1 MKENWDYTWQEVM
14 MKKNRI
20 IYTLLAM
27 LLGMVIGSIVL
38 ILSGTNPIEAYKVIF
53 VGAFGKPKY
62 ISWTVVKAVPL
73 ILTGLSVAF
82 AFNTG
87 LFNIGA
93 EGQYIVGS
101 IGALLAGLLLD
112 LPPII
117 HGIVALVCGLFC
129 GFIWGGLVGFFK
141 AKFQVN
147 EVISSIMMN
156 WIAFYLSNYL
166 LSFPLIRSIESDNS
180 YPIKASASIRI
191 LGAWKRSGAGK
202 EFLKQNKFLR
212 DILNP
217 PVNWGLII
225 AIIAAIIIWYILKK
239 TTLGYELR
247 AVGFNRKAA
256 EYGGIDINKA
266 IVKSMGIAG
275 ALAGLA
281 GAITVLGVSGNIGM
295 MAAQEGYGFD
305 GMAVSLIAGNAP
317 LGTIP
322 AALLYAGLSYGGG
335 KLTTIGTY
343 SEVINIIVGIM
354 ILFIAMPKLL
364 DTIKFF
370 FTKWSGE
377 NKNKK
382 MNTNS
387 IKKNKTDKVGG
398 KK

>member
-1 MKENWDYTWQEVM
+1 MKR
-14 MKKNRI
+14 NRF
-20 IYTLLAM
+20 IYTILAIV
-27 LLGMVIGSIVL
+27 LGIIIGSIILL
-38 ILSGTNPIEAYKVIF
+38 ISGTNPVEAYKVIF
-53 VGAFGKPKY
+53 LGAFGKPKY
-62 ISWTVVKAVPL
+62 ISWTIVKAVPL

-101 IGALLAGLLLD
+101 IGALVVGLLLD

-117 HGIVALVCGLFC
+117 HGLVALLAGALCGYL
-129 GFIWGGLVGFFK
+129 WGAIVGILK

-166 LSFPLIRSIESDNS
+166 LSFPILRSIESDNS
-180 YPIKASASIRI
+180 YPIKQSASIKI
-191 LGAWKRSGAGK
+191 AGAWKMSESGRAYLAQHK
-202 EFLKQNKFLR
+202 FLK

-217 PVNWGLII
+217 PINFGIII
-225 AIIAAIIIWYILKK
+225 AIIAALVVWYILKK

-247 AVGFNRKAA
+247 AVGFNEKAA
-256 EYGGIDINKA
+256 EYGGIDINKS

-275 ALAGLA
+275 ILAGLA
-281 GAITVLGVSGNIGM
+281 GAITVLGVSGDIGI

-305 GMAVSLIAGNAP
+305 GMAVALIAGNNP

-322 AALLYAGLSYGGG
+322 AALLYAGLTYGGG

-343 SEVINIIVGIM
+343 SEVVNIIIGIM

-364 DTIKFF
+364 DMIKFF
-370 FTKWSGE
+370 FTKWSKKDG
-377 NKNKK
+377 KNLEK
-382 MNTNS
+382 
-387 IKKNKTDKVGG
+387 GG
-398 KK
+398 ANE

>member
-1 MKENWDYTWQEVM
+1 MKR
-14 MKKNRI
+14 NRF
-20 IYTLLAM
+20 IYTILAIV
-27 LLGMVIGSIVL
+27 LGIIIGSIILL
-38 ILSGTNPIEAYKVIF
+38 ISGTNPVEAYKVIF
-53 VGAFGKPKY
+53 LGALGKPKY
-62 ISWTVVKAVPL
+62 ISWTIVKAVPL

-101 IGALLAGLLLD
+101 IGALVVGLLLD

-117 HGIVALVCGLFC
+117 HGLVAL
-129 GFIWGGLVGFFK
+129 LVGALCGYLWGAIVGILK

-166 LSFPLIRSIESDNS
+166 LSFPILRSIESDNS
-180 YPIKASASIRI
+180 YPIKQSASIKI
-191 LGAWKRSGAGK
+191 AGVWKMSESGRAYLAQHK
-202 EFLKQNKFLR
+202 FLK

-217 PVNWGLII
+217 PLNFGIII
-225 AIIAAIIIWYILKK
+225 AIIAAIVVWYILKK

-247 AVGFNRKAA
+247 AVGFNEKAA
-256 EYGGIDINKA
+256 EYGGIDINKS

-275 ALAGLA
+275 ILAGLA
-281 GAITVLGVSGNIGM
+281 GAITVLGVSGDIGI

-305 GMAVSLIAGNAP
+305 GMAVALIAGNNP

-322 AALLYAGLSYGGG
+322 AALLYAGLTYGGG

-343 SEVINIIVGIM
+343 SEVVNIIIGIM

-364 DTIKFF
+364 DMIKFF
-370 FTKWSGE
+370 FTKWSKKDG
-377 NKNKK
+377 KNLEK
-382 MNTNS
+382 
-387 IKKNKTDKVGG
+387 GG
-398 KK
+398 ANE

>member
-1 MKENWDYTWQEVM
+1 MKRNRFLYT
-14 MKKNRI
+14 I
-20 IYTLLAM
+20 LAIV
-27 LLGMVIGSIVL
+27 LGILIGSIIL
-38 ILSGTNPIEAYKVIF
+38 LLSGTNPVEAYKVIF
-53 VGAFGKPKY
+53 LGAFGKPKY
-62 ISWTVVKAVPL
+62 ISWTIVKAVPL

-101 IGALLAGLLLD
+101 IGALVVGLLLD
-112 LPPII
+112 LPPVI
-117 HGIVALVCGLFC
+117 HGLVALLVGALCGY
-129 GFIWGGLVGFFK
+129 IWGALVGLLK

-166 LSFPLIRSIESDNS
+166 LSFPILRSIESDNS
-180 YPIKASASIRI
+180 YPIKETASIKI
-191 LGAWKRSGAGK
+191 AGAWKMSESGRAYLAEHK
-202 EFLKQNKFLR
+202 FLK

-217 PVNWGLII
+217 PLNFGIII
-225 AIIAAIIIWYILKK
+225 AILAAIVVWYILKK

-247 AVGFNRKAA
+247 AVGFNEKAA
-256 EYGGIDINKA
+256 EYGGIDINKS

-275 ALAGLA
+275 ILAGLA
-281 GAITVLGVSGNIGM
+281 GAITVLGVSGDIGI

-305 GMAVSLIAGNAP
+305 GMAAALIAGNNP

-322 AALLYAGLSYGGG
+322 AALLYAGLAYGGG

-343 SEVINIIVGIM
+343 SEVVNIIIGIM

-364 DTIKFF
+364 DMIKFF
-370 FTKWSGE
+370 FTKWSKKDG
-377 NKNKK
+377 KNLEK
-382 MNTNS
+382 
-387 IKKNKTDKVGG
+387 GG
-398 KK
+398 ANE

>member
-1 MKENWDYTWQEVM
+1 MKR
-14 MKKNRI
+14 NRF
-20 IYTLLAM
+20 IYTILAIV
-27 LLGMVIGSIVL
+27 LGILIGSI
-38 ILSGTNPIEAYKVIF
+38 ILLMSGTNPVEAYKVIF
-53 VGAFGKPKY
+53 LGAFGKPKY
-62 ISWTVVKAVPL
+62 ISWTIVKAVPL

-101 IGALLAGLLLD
+101 IGALVVGLLLD
-112 LPPII
+112 LPPVI
-117 HGIVALVCGLFC
+117 HGLVAL
-129 GFIWGGLVGFFK
+129 LVGALCGYLWGAIVGILK

-166 LSFPLIRSIESDNS
+166 LSFPILRSIESDNS
-180 YPIKASASIRI
+180 YPIKQSASIKI
-191 LGAWKRSGAGK
+191 AGAWKMSESGRAYLAQHK
-202 EFLKQNKFLR
+202 FLK

-217 PVNWGLII
+217 PLNFGIII
-225 AIIAAIIIWYILKK
+225 AIIAAIVVWYILKK

-247 AVGFNRKAA
+247 AVGFNEKAA
-256 EYGGIDINKA
+256 EYGGIDINKS

-275 ALAGLA
+275 ILAGLA
-281 GAITVLGVSGNIGM
+281 GAITVLGVSGDIGI

-305 GMAVSLIAGNAP
+305 GMAVALIAGNNP

-322 AALLYAGLSYGGG
+322 AALLYAGLTYGGG

-343 SEVINIIVGIM
+343 SEVVNIIIGIM

-364 DTIKFF
+364 DMIKFF
-370 FTKWSGE
+370 FTKWSKKDG
-377 NKNKK
+377 KNLEK
-382 MNTNS
+382 
-387 IKKNKTDKVGG
+387 GG
-398 KK
+398 ANE

>member
-1 MKENWDYTWQEVM
+1 MKRNRFLYT
-14 MKKNRI
+14 I
-20 IYTLLAM
+20 LAIV
-27 LLGMVIGSIVL
+27 LGILIGSIIL
-38 ILSGTNPIEAYKVIF
+38 LLSGTNPVEAYKVIF
-53 VGAFGKPKY
+53 LGAFGKPKY
-62 ISWTVVKAVPL
+62 ISWTIVKAVPL

-101 IGALLAGLLLD
+101 IGALVVGLLLD
-112 LPPII
+112 LPPVI
-117 HGIVALVCGLFC
+117 HGLVALLVGALCGY
-129 GFIWGGLVGFFK
+129 IWGALVGLLK

-166 LSFPLIRSIESDNS
+166 LSFPILRSIESDNS
-180 YPIKASASIRI
+180 YPIKETASIKI
-191 LGAWKRSGAGK
+191 AGAWKMSESGRAYLAQHK
-202 EFLKQNKFLR
+202 FLK

-217 PVNWGLII
+217 PLNFGIII
-225 AIIAAIIIWYILKK
+225 AILAAIVVWYILKK

-247 AVGFNRKAA
+247 AVGFNEKAA
-256 EYGGIDINKA
+256 EYGGIDINKS

-275 ALAGLA
+275 ILAGLA
-281 GAITVLGVSGNIGM
+281 GAITVLGVSGDIGI

-305 GMAVSLIAGNAP
+305 GMAVALIAGNNP

-322 AALLYAGLSYGGG
+322 AALLYAGLTYGGG

-343 SEVINIIVGIM
+343 SEVVNIIIGIM

-364 DTIKFF
+364 DMIKFF
-370 FTKWSGE
+370 FTKWS
-377 NKNKK
+377 
-382 MNTNS
+382 
-387 IKKNKTDKVGG
+387 KKNGKNLEKGG
-398 KK
+398 ANE

>member
-1 MKENWDYTWQEVM
+1 MKRNRFLYT
-14 MKKNRI
+14 I
-20 IYTLLAM
+20 LAIV
-27 LLGMVIGSIVL
+27 LGILIGSIIL
-38 ILSGTNPIEAYKVIF
+38 LLSGTNPVEAYKVIF
-53 VGAFGKPKY
+53 LGAFGKPKY
-62 ISWTVVKAVPL
+62 ISWTIVKAVPL

-101 IGALLAGLLLD
+101 IGALVVGLLLD
-112 LPPII
+112 LPPVI
-117 HGIVALVCGLFC
+117 HGLVALLVGAFC
-129 GFIWGGLVGFFK
+129 GYIWGALVGLLK

-166 LSFPLIRSIESDNS
+166 LSFPILRSIESDNS
-180 YPIKASASIRI
+180 YPIKETASIKI
-191 LGAWKRSGAGK
+191 AGAWKMSESGRAYLAQHK
-202 EFLKQNKFLR
+202 FLK

-217 PVNWGLII
+217 PLNFGIII
-225 AIIAAIIIWYILKK
+225 AILAAIVVWYILKK

-247 AVGFNRKAA
+247 AVGFNEKAA
-256 EYGGIDINKA
+256 EYGGIDINKS

-275 ALAGLA
+275 ILAGLA
-281 GAITVLGVSGNIGM
+281 GAITVLGVSGDIGI

-305 GMAVSLIAGNAP
+305 GMAVALIAGNNP

-322 AALLYAGLSYGGG
+322 AALLYAGLTYGGG

-343 SEVINIIVGIM
+343 SEVVNIIIGIM

-364 DTIKFF
+364 DMIKFF
-370 FTKWSGE
+370 FTKWSKKDG
-377 NKNKK
+377 KNLEK
-382 MNTNS
+382 
-387 IKKNKTDKVGG
+387 GG
-398 KK
+398 ANE

>member
-1 MKENWDYTWQEVM
+1 MKR
-14 MKKNRI
+14 NRF
-20 IYTLLAM
+20 IYTILAIV
-27 LLGMVIGSIVL
+27 LGIIIGSIILL
-38 ILSGTNPIEAYKVIF
+38 ISGTNPVEAYKVIF
-53 VGAFGKPKY
+53 LGAFGKPKY
-62 ISWTVVKAVPL
+62 ISWTIVKAVPL

-101 IGALLAGLLLD
+101 IGALVVGLLLD
-112 LPPII
+112 LPPVV
-117 HGIVALVCGLFC
+117 HGLVAL
-129 GFIWGGLVGFFK
+129 LVGALCGYLWGAIVGILK

-166 LSFPLIRSIESDNS
+166 LSFPILRSIESDNS
-180 YPIKASASIRI
+180 YPIKQSASIKI
-191 LGAWKRSGAGK
+191 AGAWKMSESGRAYLAQHK
-202 EFLKQNKFLR
+202 FLK

-217 PVNWGLII
+217 PLSFGIII
-225 AIIAAIIIWYILKK
+225 AIIAALVVWYILKK

-247 AVGFNRKAA
+247 AVGFNEKAA
-256 EYGGIDINKA
+256 EYGGIDINKS

-275 ALAGLA
+275 ILAGLA
-281 GAITVLGVSGNIGM
+281 GAITVLGVSGDIGI

-305 GMAVSLIAGNAP
+305 GMAVALIAGNNP

-322 AALLYAGLSYGGG
+322 AALLYAGLTYGGG

-343 SEVINIIVGIM
+343 SEVVNIIIGIM

-364 DTIKFF
+364 DMIKFF
-370 FTKWSGE
+370 FTKWSKKDG
-377 NKNKK
+377 KNLEK
-382 MNTNS
+382 
-387 IKKNKTDKVGG
+387 GG
-398 KK
+398 ANE

>member
-1 MKENWDYTWQEVM
+1 MKRNRFLYT
-14 MKKNRI
+14 I
-20 IYTLLAM
+20 LAIV
-27 LLGMVIGSIVL
+27 LGILIGSIIL
-38 ILSGTNPIEAYKVIF
+38 LLSGTNPVEAYKVIF
-53 VGAFGKPKY
+53 LGAFGKPKY
-62 ISWTVVKAVPL
+62 ISWTIVKAVPL

-101 IGALLAGLLLD
+101 IGALVVGLLLD
-112 LPPII
+112 LPPVI
-117 HGIVALVCGLFC
+117 HGLVALLVGALCGY
-129 GFIWGGLVGFFK
+129 IWGALVGILK

-166 LSFPLIRSIESDNS
+166 LSFPILRSIESDNS
-180 YPIKASASIRI
+180 YPIKESASIKI
-191 LGAWKRSGAGK
+191 AGAWKMSESGRAYLAQHK
-202 EFLKQNKFLR
+202 FLK

-217 PVNWGLII
+217 PLNFGIII
-225 AIIAAIIIWYILKK
+225 AILAAIVVWYILKK

-247 AVGFNRKAA
+247 AVGFNEKAA
-256 EYGGIDINKA
+256 EYGGIDINKS

-275 ALAGLA
+275 ILAGLA
-281 GAITVLGVSGNIGM
+281 GAITVLGVSGDIGI

-305 GMAVSLIAGNAP
+305 GMAVALIAGNNP

-322 AALLYAGLSYGGG
+322 AALLYAGLTYGGG

-343 SEVINIIVGIM
+343 SEVVNIIIGIM

-364 DTIKFF
+364 DMIKFF
-370 FTKWSGE
+370 FTKWSKKDG
-377 NKNKK
+377 KNLEK
-382 MNTNS
+382 
-387 IKKNKTDKVGG
+387 GG
-398 KK
+398 ANE

>member
-1 MKENWDYTWQEVM
+1 MKR
-14 MKKNRI
+14 NRF
-20 IYTLLAM
+20 IYTILAIV
-27 LLGMVIGSIVL
+27 LGIIIGSIILL
-38 ILSGTNPIEAYKVIF
+38 ISGTNPVEAYKVIF
-53 VGAFGKPKY
+53 LGAFGKPKY
-62 ISWTVVKAVPL
+62 ISWTIVKAVPL

-101 IGALLAGLLLD
+101 IGALVVGLLLD
-112 LPPII
+112 LPPVI
-117 HGIVALVCGLFC
+117 HGLVAL
-129 GFIWGGLVGFFK
+129 LVGALCGYLWGAIVGILK

-166 LSFPLIRSIESDNS
+166 LSFPILRSIESDNS
-180 YPIKASASIRI
+180 YPIKQSASIKI
-191 LGAWKRSGAGK
+191 AGAWKMSESGRAYLAQHK
-202 EFLKQNKFLR
+202 FLK

-217 PVNWGLII
+217 PLNFGIII
-225 AIIAAIIIWYILKK
+225 AIIAALVVWYILKK

-247 AVGFNRKAA
+247 AVGFNEKAA
-256 EYGGIDINKA
+256 EYGGIDINKS

-275 ALAGLA
+275 ILAGLA
-281 GAITVLGVSGNIGM
+281 GAITVLGVSGDIGI

-305 GMAVSLIAGNAP
+305 GMAVALIAGNNP

-322 AALLYAGLSYGGG
+322 AALLYAGLTYGGG

-343 SEVINIIVGIM
+343 SEVVNIIIGIM

-364 DTIKFF
+364 DMIKLF
-370 FTKWSGE
+370 FTKWSKKDG
-377 NKNKK
+377 KNLEK
-382 MNTNS
+382 
-387 IKKNKTDKVGG
+387 GG
-398 KK
+398 ANE

>member
-1 MKENWDYTWQEVM
+1 MKR
-14 MKKNRI
+14 NRF
-20 IYTLLAM
+20 IYTILAIV
-27 LLGMVIGSIVL
+27 LGIIIGSIILL
-38 ILSGTNPIEAYKVIF
+38 ISGTNPVEAYKVIF
-53 VGAFGKPKY
+53 LGAFGKPKY
-62 ISWTVVKAVPL
+62 ISWTIVKAVPL

-101 IGALLAGLLLD
+101 IGALVVGLLLD
-112 LPPII
+112 LPPVV
-117 HGIVALVCGLFC
+117 HGLVAL
-129 GFIWGGLVGFFK
+129 LVGALCGYLWGAIVGILK

-166 LSFPLIRSIESDNS
+166 LSFPILRSIESDNS
-180 YPIKASASIRI
+180 YPIKQSASIKI
-191 LGAWKRSGAGK
+191 AGAWKMSESGRAYLAQHK
-202 EFLKQNKFLR
+202 FLK

-217 PVNWGLII
+217 PLNFGIII
-225 AIIAAIIIWYILKK
+225 AIIAALVVWYILKK

-247 AVGFNRKAA
+247 AVGFNEKAA
-256 EYGGIDINKA
+256 EYGGIDINKS

-275 ALAGLA
+275 ILAGLA
-281 GAITVLGVSGNIGM
+281 GAITVLGVSGDIGI

-305 GMAVSLIAGNAP
+305 GMAVALIAGNNP

-322 AALLYAGLSYGGG
+322 AALLYAGLTYGGG

-343 SEVINIIVGIM
+343 SEVVNIIIGIM

-364 DTIKFF
+364 DMIKFF
-370 FTKWSGE
+370 FTKWSKKDG
-377 NKNKK
+377 KNLEK
-382 MNTNS
+382 
-387 IKKNKTDKVGG
+387 GG
-398 KK
+398 ANE

>member
-1 MKENWDYTWQEVM
+1 MKRNRFLYT
-14 MKKNRI
+14 I
-20 IYTLLAM
+20 LAIV
-27 LLGMVIGSIVL
+27 LGILIGSIIL
-38 ILSGTNPIEAYKVIF
+38 LLSGTNPVEAYKVIF
-53 VGAFGKPKY
+53 LGAFGKPKY
-62 ISWTVVKAVPL
+62 ISWTIVKAVPL

-101 IGALLAGLLLD
+101 IGALVVGLLLD
-112 LPPII
+112 LPPVI
-117 HGIVALVCGLFC
+117 HGLVALLVGAFC
-129 GFIWGGLVGFFK
+129 GYIWGALVGLLK

-166 LSFPLIRSIESDNS
+166 LSFPILRSIESDNS
-180 YPIKASASIRI
+180 YPIKESASIKI
-191 LGAWKRSGAGK
+191 AGAWKMSESGRAYLAQHK
-202 EFLKQNKFLR
+202 FLK

-217 PVNWGLII
+217 PLNFGIII
-225 AIIAAIIIWYILKK
+225 AILAAIVVWYILKK

-247 AVGFNRKAA
+247 AVGFNEKAA
-256 EYGGIDINKA
+256 EYGGIDINKS

-275 ALAGLA
+275 ILAGLA
-281 GAITVLGVSGNIGM
+281 GAITVLGVSGDIGI

-305 GMAVSLIAGNAP
+305 GMAVALIAGNNP

-322 AALLYAGLSYGGG
+322 AALLYAGLTYGGG

-343 SEVINIIVGIM
+343 SEVVNIIIGIM

-364 DTIKFF
+364 DMIKFF
-370 FTKWSGE
+370 FTKWSKKDG
-377 NKNKK
+377 KNLEK
-382 MNTNS
+382 
-387 IKKNKTDKVGG
+387 GG
-398 KK
+398 ANE

>member
-1 MKENWDYTWQEVM
+1 MKR
-14 MKKNRI
+14 NRF
-20 IYTLLAM
+20 IYTILAIV
-27 LLGMVIGSIVL
+27 LGIMIGSIILL
-38 ILSGTNPIEAYKVIF
+38 ISGTNPVEAYKVIF
-53 VGAFGKPKY
+53 LGAFGKPKY
-62 ISWTVVKAVPL
+62 ISWTIVKAVPL

-101 IGALLAGLLLD
+101 IGALVVGLLLD
-112 LPPII
+112 LPPVI
-117 HGIVALVCGLFC
+117 HGLVAL
-129 GFIWGGLVGFFK
+129 LVGALCGYLWGAIVGILK

-166 LSFPLIRSIESDNS
+166 LSFPILRSIESDNS
-180 YPIKASASIRI
+180 YPIKQSASIKI
-191 LGAWKRSGAGK
+191 AGVWKMSESGRAYLAQHK
-202 EFLKQNKFLR
+202 FLK

-217 PVNWGLII
+217 PLNFGIII
-225 AIIAAIIIWYILKK
+225 AIIAALVVWYILKK

-247 AVGFNRKAA
+247 AVGFNEKAA
-256 EYGGIDINKA
+256 EYGGIDINKS

-275 ALAGLA
+275 ILAGLA
-281 GAITVLGVSGNIGM
+281 GAITVLGVSGDIGI

-305 GMAVSLIAGNAP
+305 GMAVALIAGNNP

-322 AALLYAGLSYGGG
+322 AALLYAGLTYGGG

-343 SEVINIIVGIM
+343 SEVVNIIIGIM

-364 DTIKFF
+364 DMIKFF
-370 FTKWSGE
+370 FTKWSKKDG
-377 NKNKK
+377 KNLEK
-382 MNTNS
+382 
-387 IKKNKTDKVGG
+387 GG
-398 KK
+398 ANE

>member
-1 MKENWDYTWQEVM
+1 MKR
-14 MKKNRI
+14 NRF
-20 IYTLLAM
+20 IYTILAIV
-27 LLGMVIGSIVL
+27 LGIIIGSIILL
-38 ILSGTNPIEAYKVIF
+38 ISGTNPVEAYKVIF
-53 VGAFGKPKY
+53 LGAFGKPKY
-62 ISWTVVKAVPL
+62 ISWTIVKAVPL

-101 IGALLAGLLLD
+101 IGALVVGLLLD

-117 HGIVALVCGLFC
+117 HGLVAL
-129 GFIWGGLVGFFK
+129 LVGALCGYLWGAIVGILK

-166 LSFPLIRSIESDNS
+166 LSFPILRSIESDNS
-180 YPIKASASIRI
+180 YPIKQSASIKI
-191 LGAWKRSGAGK
+191 AGAWKMSESGRAYLAQHK
-202 EFLKQNKFLR
+202 FLK

-217 PVNWGLII
+217 PLNFGIII
-225 AIIAAIIIWYILKK
+225 AIIAALVVWYILKK

-247 AVGFNRKAA
+247 AVGFNEKAA
-256 EYGGIDINKA
+256 EYGGIDINKS

-275 ALAGLA
+275 ILAGLA
-281 GAITVLGVSGNIGM
+281 GAITVLGVSGDIGI

-305 GMAVSLIAGNAP
+305 GMAVALIAGNNP

-322 AALLYAGLSYGGG
+322 AALLYAGLTYGGG

-343 SEVINIIVGIM
+343 SEVVNIIIGIM

-364 DTIKFF
+364 DMIKFF
-370 FTKWSGE
+370 FTKWSKKDG
-377 NKNKK
+377 KNLEK
-382 MNTNS
+382 
-387 IKKNKTDKVGG
+387 GG
-398 KK
+398 ANE

>member
-1 MKENWDYTWQEVM
+1 MKR
-14 MKKNRI
+14 NRF
-20 IYTLLAM
+20 IYTILAIV
-27 LLGMVIGSIVL
+27 LGIIIGSI
-38 ILSGTNPIEAYKVIF
+38 ILLMSGTNPVEAYKVIF
-53 VGAFGKPKY
+53 LGAFGKPKY
-62 ISWTVVKAVPL
+62 ISWTIVKAVPL

-101 IGALLAGLLLD
+101 IGALVVGLLLD
-112 LPPII
+112 LPPVI
-117 HGIVALVCGLFC
+117 HGLVAL
-129 GFIWGGLVGFFK
+129 LVGALCGYLWGAIVGILK

-166 LSFPLIRSIESDNS
+166 LSFPILRSIESDNS
-180 YPIKASASIRI
+180 YPIKQSASIKI
-191 LGAWKRSGAGK
+191 AGAWKMSESGRAYLAQHK
-202 EFLKQNKFLR
+202 FLK

-217 PVNWGLII
+217 PLNFGIII
-225 AIIAAIIIWYILKK
+225 AIIAAIVVWYILKK

-247 AVGFNRKAA
+247 AVGFNEKAA
-256 EYGGIDINKA
+256 EYGGIDINKS

-275 ALAGLA
+275 ILAGLA
-281 GAITVLGVSGNIGM
+281 GAITVLGVSGDIGI

-305 GMAVSLIAGNAP
+305 GMAVALIAGNNP

-322 AALLYAGLSYGGG
+322 AALLYAGLIYGGG

-343 SEVINIIVGIM
+343 SEVVNIIIGIM

-364 DTIKFF
+364 DMIKFF
-370 FTKWSGE
+370 FTKWSKKDG
-377 NKNKK
+377 KNLEK
-382 MNTNS
+382 
-387 IKKNKTDKVGG
+387 GG
-398 KK
+398 ANE

>member
-1 MKENWDYTWQEVM
+1 MKRNRFLYT
-14 MKKNRI
+14 I
-20 IYTLLAM
+20 LAIV
-27 LLGMVIGSIVL
+27 LGILIGSIIL
-38 ILSGTNPIEAYKVIF
+38 LLSGTNPVEAYKVIF
-53 VGAFGKPKY
+53 LGAFGKPKY
-62 ISWTVVKAVPL
+62 ISWTIVKAVPL

-101 IGALLAGLLLD
+101 IGALVVGLLLD
-112 LPPII
+112 LPPVI
-117 HGIVALVCGLFC
+117 HGLVAL
-129 GFIWGGLVGFFK
+129 LVGALCGYVWGALVGLLK

-166 LSFPLIRSIESDNS
+166 LSFPILRSIESDNS
-180 YPIKASASIRI
+180 YPIKESASIKI
-191 LGAWKRSGAGK
+191 AGAWKMSESGRAYLAQHK
-202 EFLKQNKFLR
+202 FLK

-217 PVNWGLII
+217 PLNFGIII
-225 AIIAAIIIWYILKK
+225 AILAAIVVWYILKK

-247 AVGFNRKAA
+247 AVGFNEKAA
-256 EYGGIDINKA
+256 EYGGIDINKS

-275 ALAGLA
+275 ILAGLA
-281 GAITVLGVSGNIGM
+281 GAITVLGVSGDIGI

-305 GMAVSLIAGNAP
+305 GMAVALIAGNNP

-322 AALLYAGLSYGGG
+322 AALLYAGLTYGGG

-343 SEVINIIVGIM
+343 SEVVNIIIGIM

-364 DTIKFF
+364 DMIKFF
-370 FTKWSGE
+370 FTKWSKKDG
-377 NKNKK
+377 KNLEK
-382 MNTNS
+382 
-387 IKKNKTDKVGG
+387 GG
-398 KK
+398 ANE

>member
-1 MKENWDYTWQEVM
+1 MKR
-14 MKKNRI
+14 NRF
-20 IYTLLAM
+20 IYTILAIV
-27 LLGMVIGSIVL
+27 LGIIIGSIILL
-38 ILSGTNPIEAYKVIF
+38 ISGTNPVEAYKVIF
-53 VGAFGKPKY
+53 LGAFGKPKY
-62 ISWTVVKAVPL
+62 ISWTIVKAVPL

-101 IGALLAGLLLD
+101 IGALVVGLLLD
-112 LPPII
+112 LPPVI
-117 HGIVALVCGLFC
+117 HGLVAL
-129 GFIWGGLVGFFK
+129 LVGALCGYLWGAIVGILK

-166 LSFPLIRSIESDNS
+166 LSFPILRSIESDNS
-180 YPIKASASIRI
+180 YPIKQSASIKI
-191 LGAWKRSGAGK
+191 AGAWKMSESGRAYLAQHK
-202 EFLKQNKFLR
+202 FLK

-217 PVNWGLII
+217 PLNFGIII
-225 AIIAAIIIWYILKK
+225 AIISALVVWYILKK

-247 AVGFNRKAA
+247 AVGFNEKAA
-256 EYGGIDINKA
+256 EYGGIDINKS

-275 ALAGLA
+275 ILAGLA
-281 GAITVLGVSGNIGM
+281 GAITVLGVSGDIGI

-305 GMAVSLIAGNAP
+305 GMAVALIAGNNP

-322 AALLYAGLSYGGG
+322 AALLYAGLTYGGG

-343 SEVINIIVGIM
+343 SEVVNIIIGIM

-364 DTIKFF
+364 DMIKFF
-370 FTKWSGE
+370 FTKWSKKDG
-377 NKNKK
+377 KNLEK
-382 MNTNS
+382 
-387 IKKNKTDKVGG
+387 GG
-398 KK
+398 ANE